1 MSKKISFN
9 PFMASFAIDDTE
21 KALAAQVGVQA
32 SELAGALS
40 HVMTRGSPEDVAW
53 VKMSFPSFV
62 GAVALLNGTA
72 SRTASPGL
80 RNVSQRATLILN
92 ALKAIA
98 QQQDKLKDLFPN
110 H

>member
-1 MSKKISFN
+1 MAKKRPFN
-9 PFMASFAIDDTE
+9 PFMASFAMDDTE

-32 SELAGALS
+32 SELAGALA
-40 HVMTRGSPEDVAW
+40 HLIARGSPEDVAW
-53 VKMSFPSFV
+53 VKTSFTSFV

-72 SRTASPGL
+72 SRTATPGL
-80 RNVSQRATLILN
+80 RNVSQRATAILN
-92 ALKAIA
+92 ELKAIA

>member
-1 MSKKISFN
+1 MKKKPFN
-9 PFMASFAIDDTE
+9 PFMASFAMDDTE

-32 SELAGALS
+32 SELAGALA
-40 HVMTRGSPEDVAW
+40 HLRHRGSPEDVAW
-53 VKMSFPSFV
+53 VKTSFPSFV

-92 ALKAIA
+92 ALKGIA
-98 QQQDKLKDLFPN
+98 QQQESLNDLFPN